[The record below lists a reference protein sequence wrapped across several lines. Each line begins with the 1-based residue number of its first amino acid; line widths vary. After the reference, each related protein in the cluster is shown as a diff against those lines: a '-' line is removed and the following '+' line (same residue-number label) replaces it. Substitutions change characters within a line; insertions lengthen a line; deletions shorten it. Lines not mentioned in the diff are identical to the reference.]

1 MVMATETQP
10 SRRLL
15 TVMAGYAKGSRL
27 SPVTL
32 RWIRAL
38 RQLSSQ
44 LVLVFDQDQLAGLEE
59 ITDQDP
65 DVVCL
70 CERHGAYDFGS
81 YQRGLRLARERLWL
95 DGASH
100 VLLCNDSV
108 VGPFCDLGSILE
120 VMQQQRVP
128 VWGLSDCLLYA
139 PHLQSYFLLLDQAVV
154 QQQQVVD
161 FFESVIPQASR
172 HDVIQAYELGFSL
185 LLGHL
190 GIPWRA
196 WLPIGPMEDPRNGA
210 PMGNST
216 AYPLC
221 SLQAGSPVV
230 KLRALKD
237 YAANQ
242 DGLGRTCSLLAE
254 QHPQIWAELWASTA
268 HRRLWQEANPVAILL
283 READLGVLEERIAWI
298 KAHPHPNLKA
308 LVAVPFEQ
316 IALRARL
323 TRVFKQE
330 LENGVLGLLICERG
344 QGPKQQLLQL
354 LAAAGSD
361 WIVVSSDDFWS
372 DLSGL
377 QLQLRRLAEQPQLRL
392 LSGSPVLRRRADCFK
407 AEVLTALL
415 QEWADG

>member
-1 MVMATETQP
+1 MTATETAP

-15 TVMAGYAKGSRL
+15 TVMAGYAKDGRL
-27 SPVTL
+27 SPVTR

-38 RQLSSQ
+38 RQLSSW

-59 ITDQDP
+59 ITDQDS

-81 YQRGLRLARERLWL
+81 YQRGLRLAREWKWL

-108 VGPFCDLGSILE
+108 VGPFCDLGSILDS
-120 VMQQQRVP
+120 MQQQPVP
-128 VWGLSDCLLYA
+128 VWGLTDCLLYT
-139 PHLQSYFLLLDQAVV
+139 PHLQSYFLLMEQAVV
-154 QQQQVVD
+154 QQPQLVE
-161 FFESVIPQASR
+161 FFEAVSPQASR
-172 HDVIQAYELGFSL
+172 HDVIQAYELGFSSV
-185 LLGHL
+185 LGNL

-196 WLPIGPMEDPRNGA
+196 WLPISRMEDPRNGA
-210 PMGNST
+210 PMANST

-221 SLQAGSPVV
+221 SLQAGSPVL

-237 YAANQ
+237 HAANQ

-254 QHPQIWAELWASTA
+254 QHPQIWAELWASTP
-268 HRRLWQEANPVAILL
+268 HRRLWQEAIPVAVLL
-283 READLGVLEERIAWI
+283 READLEQLEERIAWI

-308 LVAVPFEQ
+308 VAVVSFEQ

-330 LENGVLGLLICERG
+330 IQDGVLTLLIGENV
-344 QGPKQQLLQL
+344 QSPPQQLLQL

-361 WIVVSSDDFWS
+361 WIVVSSDALWS
-372 DLSGL
+372 DLAGL
-377 QLQLRRLAEQPQLRL
+377 QLQLRRLAAQPQLRL
-392 LSGSPVLRRRADCFK
+392 VLGSPVLRRRADCFA
-407 AEVLTALL
+407 AEALCALL
-415 QEWADG
+415 QEWVNG